1 MAKKHFMV
9 GQNISHYRV
18 LQKLGDGGMGVVWAA
33 DDTRLGRR
41 VALKFLPEELEK
53 DPAAL
58 ERLKREA
65 QAASSL
71 NHPRIC
77 TIYDID
83 AENGRHFIVME
94 FLDGQTLKHH
104 ILKSGFQI
112 PEMVELASQIADALE
127 AAHARGIMH
136 RDIKPANIFITG
148 RGLIKVLDFGLAKFT
163 RTGRLRAAN
172 AQRSSSAPLSPT
184 EEVLTGSGI
193 ALGTMPYMSPEQI
206 RGDDLDART
215 DLFSF
220 GAVLY
225 EMATRRMAFHGT
237 TVDDVTDK
245 ILNREPV
252 NPAQINPALPAALQA
267 IIRKALEKQRS
278 LRYQTASDLL
288 ADLQRLK
295 RDIESGRQK
304 DSDSAAPIPRATKT
318 IDSLAILPLANETQ
332 DPETDYL
339 SDGITEMLINNL
351 SQLPKLRVLPR
362 STVFRY
368 KGRELDPITLGRE
381 LGVRAVLAGR
391 VVHRADT
398 LTIKVELVDAA
409 RQAHLWGG
417 NFSRKLDDIFAVQ
430 EEIAQQIS
438 EHMRL
443 HLSPQEKKKLA
454 ARDTVN
460 REAYQAF
467 LRALYF
473 WNKWTPTSSWRA
485 LEHCRE
491 AIEED
496 PAYAPAHAVMADCYT
511 SLAVFGDL
519 PAKEAFSKAKAAA
532 SKAVEMGPSLS
543 DAHLAVGLINLYFDW
558 DWVNAEKHLRRAVDL
573 SPHSARAH
581 YGLSL
586 WLLVQQR
593 QQEAIQEADCALELD
608 PLSLPMNFNV
618 GYLNY
623 FAGNND
629 RAIEQFE
636 RILEMDASFVQ
647 ASLIL
652 SPAYMRKGLL
662 PKALATIEKA
672 LPQSGNWSSL
682 RGMLGVVHAGSGR
695 ANEARQILDDLKK
708 EGASVPL
715 LSYWAAIISNALQ
728 DKEQALDWLEKACEE
743 RVGLLVLLKVA
754 SGFRNLSQEPRYQAI
769 LQRIGLP

>member
-193 ALGTMPYMSPEQI
+193 AIGTMPYMSPEQI

-252 NPAQINPALPAALQA
+252 NPAQINPALPGALLA
-267 IIRKALEKQRS
+267 IIHKALEKQRS

-304 DSDSAAPIPRATKT
+304 DSDGATPIPRATKT

-438 EHMRL
+438 EHMGL

-695 ANEARQILDDLKK
+695 ANEARQILEELKK

>member
-1 MAKKHFMV
+1 MIGKV
-9 GQNISHYRV
+9 ISHYRV

-33 DDTRLGRR
+33 DDTRLSRR
-41 VALKFLPEELEK
+41 VALKFLPDELEQ
-53 DPAAL
+53 DAVAL

-83 AENGRHFIVME
+83 SDHGRHFIVME
-94 FLDGQTLKHH
+94 FLDGQTLKHR
-104 ILKSGFQI
+104 ILKSAFQI
-112 PEMVELASQIADALE
+112 PEMIELATQIAEALE
-127 AAHARGIMH
+127 AAHMQGIMH
-136 RDIKPANIFITG
+136 RDIKPANIFITE

-163 RTGRLRAAN
+163 RTGRVRVAN
-172 AQRSSSAPLSPT
+172 AQRSADVQVSST
-184 EEVLTGSGI
+184 EEVLTGSGL
-193 ALGTMPYMSPEQI
+193 ALGTMPYMSPEQV

-225 EMATRRMAFHGT
+225 EMATRRMAFHGNT
-237 TVDDVTDK
+237 LDNVSDK
-245 ILNREPV
+245 ILNGEPV
-252 NPAQINPALPAALQA
+252 NPSQINPSLPAALEA
-267 IIRKALEKQRS
+267 IIRKALEKQRN

-295 RDIESGRQK
+295 RDIDSGRQK
-304 DSDSAAPIPRATKT
+304 GSESVLPLPRVTKA

-332 DPETDYL
+332 DPGTDYL
-339 SDGITEMLINNL
+339 SDGITETLINNL

-368 KGRELDPITLGRE
+368 KGRELDPTVLSRE
-381 LGVRAVLAGR
+381 LGVRAVLTGR
-391 VVHRADT
+391 MVHRGDT
-398 LTIKVELVDAA
+398 LTIKVELVDGV

-417 NFSRKLDDIFAVQ
+417 NFSRKLDDIFSVQ
-430 EEIAQQIS
+430 EEIARQIS

-443 HLSPQEKKKLA
+443 HLSPQEKNKLA
-454 ARDTVN
+454 LRDTGS

-473 WNKWTPTSSWRA
+473 WNKWTPASCWQA
-485 LEHCRE
+485 LEYCRL
-491 AIEED
+491 AIEID

-511 SLAVFGDL
+511 ALSVFGAL
-519 PAKEAFSKAKAAA
+519 RAKEAFPRAKAAA
-532 SKAVEMGPSLS
+532 TKAVEMAPTLS
-543 DAHLAVGLINLYFDW
+543 DAHLAVGLVNLYFDW
-558 DWVNAEKHLRRAVDL
+558 DWDAAERHMRLAVEL
-573 SPHSARAH
+573 SPRSARAR

-586 WLLVQQR
+586 WLLVQHR
-593 QQEAIQEADCALELD
+593 YQEAIQEADFALELD

-629 RAIEQFE
+629 RAIAQFE
-636 RILEMDASFVQ
+636 KVLEMDPSFVQ

-652 SPAYMRKGLL
+652 CPAYLRKRL
-662 PKALATIEKA
+662 PAEALAVVEKA
-672 LPQSGNWSSL
+672 LPISGNWSSL
-682 RGMLGVVHAGSGR
+682 RAMLAVVHAGAGR
-695 ANEARQILDDLKK
+695 AAQALEILEDLKK

-715 LSYWAAIISNALQ
+715 FSYWAAIVFNVLN
-728 DKEQALDWLEKACEE
+728 DREQALDWLEKACEE
-743 RVGLLVLLKVA
+743 RIGFVALLKVA
-754 SGFRNLSQEPRYQAI
+754 SGFRNLTEEPRYQAI
-769 LQRIGLP
+769 LRQIGTPDV

>member
-1 MAKKHFMV
+1 MIGKI
-9 GQNISHYRV
+9 ISHYRV
-18 LQKLGDGGMGVVWAA
+18 VEKLGDGGMGVVWAA
-33 DDTRLGRR
+33 DDTRLSRR
-41 VALKFLPEELEK
+41 VALKFLPDELER
-53 DPAAL
+53 DAVAL

-83 AENGRHFIVME
+83 SDGGRHFIVME
-94 FLDGQTLKHH
+94 FLDGQTLKHR
-104 ILKSGFQI
+104 IMKSAFPV
-112 PEMVELASQIADALE
+112 PEMVELATQIADALE
-127 AAHARGIMH
+127 AAHAQGIMH
-136 RDIKPANIFITG
+136 RDIKPANIFITE
-148 RGLIKVLDFGLAKFT
+148 RGLVKVLDFGLAKFT
-163 RTGRLRAAN
+163 RSGRVRVAK
-172 AQRSSSAPLSPT
+172 AQRDGGVPTHST
-184 EEVLTGSGI
+184 EEVLTGSGV
-193 ALGTMPYMSPEQI
+193 ALGTMQYMSPEQI
-206 RGDDLDART
+206 RGEDLDART

-225 EMATRRMAFHGT
+225 EMATRRMAFHGNT
-237 TVDDVTDK
+237 LDNVSDK

-252 NPAQINPALPAALQA
+252 NPSQINPALPAALEA

-278 LRYQTASDLL
+278 MRYQTASDLL

-295 RDIESGRQK
+295 RDIDSGQK
-304 DSDSAAPIPRATKT
+304 GVGNLPPVPRTTKA

-339 SDGITEMLINNL
+339 SDGITETLINNL
-351 SQLPKLRVLPR
+351 SQIPKLRVLPR

-368 KGRELDPITLGRE
+368 KGREMDTTALSRE
-381 LGVRAVLAGR
+381 LGVRAVLTGR
-391 VVHRADT
+391 MVQHGDT
-398 LTIKVELVDAA
+398 LTIKVELVDVA

-430 EEIAQQIS
+430 EEIARQIS

-443 HLSPQEKKKLA
+443 HLSPHEKRKLA
-454 ARDTVN
+454 ARHTGS

-473 WNKWTPTSSWRA
+473 WNKWTPASSWRA
-485 LEHCRE
+485 LEYCRL
-491 AIEED
+491 AIEKD

-511 SLAVFGDL
+511 SLAVFGVL
-519 PAKEAFSKAKAAA
+519 PAKEAFPKAKAAA
-532 SKAVEMGPSLS
+532 AKAVEMGPSLS
-543 DAHLAVGLINLYFDW
+543 DAHLAVGLVSLYFDW
-558 DWVNAEKHLRRAVDL
+558 DWDTAEKHLRRAVEL

-586 WLLVQQR
+586 WLLVQR
-593 QQEAIQEADCALELD
+593 REQEAIQEADFALELD

-618 GYLNY
+618 GYVNY

-629 RAIEQFE
+629 RAIGQFE
-636 RILEMDASFVQ
+636 KILEMDPSFVL

-652 SPAYMRKGLL
+652 CPAYLRKGLL
-662 PKALATIEKA
+662 PEALATVEKA
-672 LPQSGNWSSL
+672 LPHSRNWSSL
-682 RGMLGVVHAGSGR
+682 RAMLAVVHAGSGR
-695 ANEARQILDDLKK
+695 SSQALEILEELKK
-708 EGASVPL
+708 EGASFPL

-728 DKEQALDWLEKACEE
+728 DKEQALDWLERACEE
-743 RVGLLVLLKVA
+743 RVGLLITLKVA

-769 LQRIGLP
+769 LKRIGLP